1 MVEPKKFNTFEE
13 ALAPLVDT
21 QEDPDTPL
29 DVLEPNDD
37 NILSLPGQE
46 ERPSSPSSSLRSVR
60 STGSQDEMVLS
71 PTTPITTHIHQ
82 TEPSNITKQH
92 EYVVNNVTRP
102 ETLPEII
109 ISISDTVHPEEAQR
123 LEVTTNDDTSS
134 SELVIATPLRN
145 QTCPVVVVTPPMI
158 QTCLKETDENLDVSQ
173 NEESRLVIEDVH
185 VYVHVNVHRKVTH
198 SSSSQNA
205 MSSNASRTQPQPA
218 SSLSWNDVVVHVHE
232 STCTKTTLSIGS
244 NILNEED
251 INNGKYNT
259 EAAPITFT

>member
-29 DVLEPNDD
+29 DVLE
-37 NILSLPGQE
+37 
-46 ERPSSPSSSLRSVR
+46 PSSSLRSVR

-82 TEPSNITKQH
+82 TEPSN
-92 EYVVNNVTRP
+92 VT
-102 ETLPEII
+102 EII

-244 NILNEED
+244 NINC
-251 INNGKYNT
+251 I
-259 EAAPITFT
+259 FTCHQ